1 VNLCALHP
9 LDRDKLRDLAETL
22 CDLSDGRASPDE
34 ARRRVGHLTSSLMMC
49 TPRDDCRADGWEVV
63 AKRILWLADWRLGRE
78 GMMEA
83 ALTEILL
90 GEAGSPI
97 R

>member
-1 VNLCALHP
+1 MIAVALHP

-22 CDLSDGRASPDE
+22 CDLSDGRSPPDE
-34 ARRRVGHLTSSLMMC
+34 ARRRVGHLTSNLMIC
-49 TPRDDCRADGWEVV
+49 TRDDCRADGWEVV
-63 AKRILWLADWRLGRE
+63 AKRILGLADWRLGRE

-90 GEAGSPI
+90 GEAGEAL

>member
-1 VNLCALHP
+1 MIAVALHP

-22 CDLSDGRASPDE
+22 CDLSDGRTPLDE
-34 ARRRVGHLTSSLMMC
+34 ARRKVGYLASNLMVC
-49 TPRDDCRADGWEVV
+49 TRDDCSANGWEVV
-63 AKRILWLADWRLGRE
+63 AERLLALADWRLGRE

-90 GEAGSPI
+90 GEAGAAI
-97 R
+97 K